1 MRKDRYNQHKN
12 IHEEIM
18 ELVDSFIP
26 LDPDKII
33 ALERLLTE
41 LYERKDSKSLEY
53 YLSYLER
60 HTFVDYWKENVKV
73 MTPASVESV
82 KIIYEY
88 VEKYL
93 DYLARSTYLVLFSL
107 VVGQCTNIEYIV
119 YLSNI
124 DGIRDDSWKGSDL
137 SHALALSAVANGYN
151 KLGFAHEAYTFA
163 LQAVTAARKCGDPSI
178 LAPVTHTLA
187 IVAYEAH
194 DYEEAE
200 QWYYEAMNWAIQQQ
214 DTLRVAKIKLNLAKL
229 LYFTKQSFTQALD
242 LLLEAKEIFE
252 INNDMFLVQDCYC
265 ELGQVHTYLRH
276 KEEALTAAELSINLA
291 RELQSYRSL
300 IYSLCN
306 SAYVYTQFDMMD
318 KSLPP
323 LSEAVELLKHH
334 PYPVFERK
342 AYYLLYQIHFGL
354 ENYKQAYEYLHSYM
368 EVMNLLKD
376 EAATIAAKRYKAVF
390 ELEKANYENQLLRVK
405 SEKLEQEL
413 EYKSKELTALALQ
426 IAQKNEVLNVLLQTI
441 DNSQSLE
448 ITNVNSLRS
457 HIVNSM
463 NVGKSWEHFEKQF
476 KLVHFDFIE
485 RLSRLYPNLSP
496 GELKVC
502 ALMKINLTTKEM
514 SNILCQSERSI
525 ETYRYR
531 IRKKLHLSGD
541 KNLVS
546 YLSGL

>member
-1 MRKDRYNQHKN
+1 M
-12 IHEEIM
+12 I
-18 ELVDSFIP
+18 
-26 LDPDKII
+26 
-33 ALERLLTE
+33 
-41 LYERKDSKSLEY
+41 
-53 YLSYLER
+53 
-60 HTFVDYWKENVKV
+60 
-73 MTPASVESV
+73 
-82 KIIYEY
+82 
-88 VEKYL
+88 
-93 DYLARSTYLVLFSL
+93 
-107 VVGQCTNIEYIV
+107 
-119 YLSNI
+119 
-124 DGIRDDSWKGSDL
+124 
-137 SHALALSAVANGYN
+137 AVA
-151 KLGFAHEAYTFA
+151 
-163 LQAVTAARKCGDPSI
+163 
-178 LAPVTHTLA
+178 
-187 IVAYEAH
+187 
-194 DYEEAE
+194 
-200 QWYYEAMNWAIQQQ
+200 
-214 DTLRVAKIKLNLAKL
+214 
-229 LYFTKQSFTQALD
+229 FTKQSFTQALD
-242 LLLEAKEIFE
+242 LLLEAKAIFE
-252 INNDMFLVQDCYC
+252 QKHEDYLVQDCYN
-265 ELGQVHTYLRH
+265 ELGQVYTYLRR
-276 KEEALTAAELSINLA
+276 KDEALTAAELSIKIA
-291 RELQSYRSL
+291 RELDSYRAL

-306 SAYVYTQFDMMD
+306 LAYVYTQFDLVE
-318 KSLPP
+318 KSLSP
-323 LSEAVELLKHH
+323 LSEAVELLKQH
-334 PYPVFERK
+334 PYPIFERK

-354 ENYKQAYEYLHSYM
+354 QNYKQAYEYLHSYM
-368 EVMNLLKD
+368 EVINLLKD
-376 EAATIAAKRYKAVF
+376 DAATIAAKRYKAVF
-390 ELEKANYENQLLRVK
+390 ELEKAHYENQLLRIK

-441 DNSQSLE
+441 DNSQTLE